1 MTLKNAKSLSTTV
14 RATHAVLLLQS
25 GSLIS
30 HETRC
35 CRGVNVIAAESCG
48 VTKLRW
54 VRGVMVVM
62 RIAQKRVEYRG
73 EGVFLILHALWKRR
87 YYQPR
92 SRRVNSPQEHR
103 NAHEVA
109 TGRDTTGRATLLEE
123 LEFLAPGQYIKRII
137 KHWKPRRLPVS
148 RSFMFIATS
157 SFASLSCGSIQPA
170 ERALSLALSVSRKN
184 RVVHRD

>member
-25 GSLIS
+25 GSLVS
-30 HETRC
+30 HETRCC

-54 VRGVMVVM
+54 VRAALWSSCESPKNASNIGVKVSLS
-62 RIAQKRVEYRG
+62 
-73 EGVFLILHALWKRR
+73 LILHPLWKRR
-87 YYQPR
+87 YYQSR

-103 NAHEVA
+103 KALRSSYGPRYNRPDYAVREARVS
-109 TGRDTTGRATLLEE
+109 G
-123 LEFLAPGQYIKRII
+123 PGQYIKRII

-157 SFASLSCGSIQPA
+157 SFASLMRLHPA
-170 ERALSLALSVSRKN
+170 GRARSFTSFVRFSEE
-184 RVVHRD
+184 